1 MYSEEYL
8 KSIENTILNMDCN
21 DFLKECPDKWF
32 DLVLTDAPYGGGGKE
47 DAFSNGGNRFGGRFE
62 KYDQMVAE
70 DIKCTRTGGQ
80 AWNHKYDDIQKIT
93 DWDYAPP
100 QETFN
105 EMFRVSKNQIFWGG
119 NYFDLPPTRCFNIWK
134 KLTISEKFSMAMCE
148 YAWTSFNQNA
158 KLWEFAPQD
167 LERFHKT
174 QKPVELIAKQI
185 ELYSKP
191 GDLIL
196 DCFSGSGTTAIA
208 AHRLGRR
215 FICVELNPYYWRKSV
230 ERLEKEKQQPSL
242 FGTELNPEQQNLF

>member
-8 KSIENTILNMDCN
+8 KSIENQILCMDCN
-21 DFLKECPDKWF
+21 DFLRECPDKYF
-32 DLVLTDAPYGGGGKE
+32 DLVLTDAPYGGGGKK
-47 DAFSNGGNRFGGRFE
+47 DAFSDGGNRFGGRFE

-70 DIKCTRTGGQ
+70 DIKCTRTGGS

-134 KLTISEKFSMAMCE
+134 KLTISEGFSMAMCE

-167 LERFHKT
+167 SDRFHKT
-174 QKPVELIAKQI
+174 QKPLGLIMKQV

-196 DCFSGSGTTAIA
+196 DCFSGSGTTAVA
-208 AHRLGRR
+208 CHKLGRR
-215 FICVELNPYYWRKSV
+215 FICVELNPYYARKSQ
-230 ERLEKEKQQPSL
+230 ERLEQ
-242 FGTELNPEQQNLF
+242 EQRQLTMF

>member
-1 MYSEEYL
+1 MYSEDYL
-8 KSIENTILNMDCN
+8 KSIENTILCMDCN

-32 DLVLTDAPYGGGGKE
+32 DLVLTDAPYGGGGTE
-47 DAFSNGGNRFGGRFE
+47 EAFSNGGNRFGGRFE
-62 KYDQMVAE
+62 KYDVMIAE
-70 DIKCTRTGGQ
+70 GIGDGDVEK
-80 AWNHKYDDIQKIT
+80 AT

-242 FGTELNPEQQNLF
+242 FEAKKQPEQQELF